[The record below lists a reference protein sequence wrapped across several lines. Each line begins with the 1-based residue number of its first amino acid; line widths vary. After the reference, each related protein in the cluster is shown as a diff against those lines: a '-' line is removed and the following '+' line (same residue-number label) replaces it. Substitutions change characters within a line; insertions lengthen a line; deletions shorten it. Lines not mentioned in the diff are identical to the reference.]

1 MKKTVFLSIS
11 FLFIAIIYSC
21 EKEENEPT
29 DTPTI
34 NTGKY
39 DVSYIN
45 DTPSSAFEFWAEY
58 DFDRKILLDAS
69 EIHTDLQIDSGEYKV
84 EYKYYTDAGLVS
96 HRTGYFYLNK
106 NDTIVFFD
114 DLYNVEDGGIH

>member
-1 MKKTVFLSIS
+1 MKN
-11 FLFIAIIYSC
+11 IIQYLIVTLLAFSLINC
-21 EKEENEPT
+21 EKEENEPN
-29 DTPTI
+29 DNPPH
-34 NTGKY
+34 NSGKY

-69 EIHTDLQIDSGEYKV
+69 EIHTDLQIDSGEYKL
-84 EYKYYTDAGLVS
+84 EYKYYTDAGLIY
-96 HRTGYFYLNK
+96 HRTGYFYLIK
-106 NDTIVFFD
+106 NDTIDFFD